1 MYTDLERRMKDKI
14 VTYCE
19 ASTWNGWEKTTESI
33 SQDSWF
39 PSRDLNWISPP
50 YRTDAPSVA
59 LLLLHLCRI
68 KYSKAE
74 DQTLQ

>member
-1 MYTDLERRMKDKI
+1 MKDKI

-19 ASTWNGWEKTTESI
+19 VSIWNGWEKTTESL

-50 YRTDAPSVA
+50 YKTDAPSVA
-59 LLLLHLCRI
+59 LLLLHLHRI
-68 KYSKAE
+68 EHGKAG
-74 DQTLQ
+74 DQTLR